1 MFVVYNNTLIKES
14 ILSNAQPADA
24 DTLAFVA
31 RQLLLQGIT
40 LSPADLSHTTHHYT
54 LLLGHAERVMGL
66 PLDEHIEPAPVFHP
80 GDESSGQ

>member
-1 MFVVYNNTLIKES
+1 M
-14 ILSNAQPADA
+14 SNSQPPDA

-31 RQLLLQGIT
+31 RQLHLQGIT
-40 LSPADLSHTTHHYT
+40 LSPADLANTAHHYT

-80 GDESSGQ
+80 GDERQGQ